1 MNLHRL
7 VTIASLSLSATLGA
21 CASVPREEAP
31 VARVHIPT
39 LERLCIDREGEAAFS
54 SASRG
59 STRTCYLMP
68 PAPDDGDSRALEL
81 VRPEETV
88 WSRVTSG
95 AGGHRDQHIA
105 HGQFKDR
112 ATGTVRWNI
121 GEDGRIVDA
130 SLMGQVGVSWRWDP
144 QGLAQLDLMWADRQV
159 TINGRP
165 AATRVQVGFGG
176 AHYWESTVMTRPD
189 EERALEAWLADG
201 RMDVPYPEGQG
212 ELAAFPICPLGD
224 REVWDDFNGR
234 FPRVMRCLRGDAE
247 WLRIERDDRGRIVT
261 IAERRLSGAEGGS
274 GANERAL
281 RISWH
286 AVGLVPE
293 RVWVELD
300 ARKEGLEA
308 HFSSRGVPEVTR
320 IHKRGQ
326 LEGLAVIWER
336 ARAKGAR
343 MYSAGVAVDLDV
355 VTRWSEGKKV
365 KAPPELKFGLR
376 DEERAGED
384 PVAGEADASLV
395 WPAE

>member
-7 VTIASLSLSATLGA
+7 VTIASLGLSASLGA

-31 VARVHIPT
+31 VARVHVPT

-54 SASRG
+54 SVARG

-68 PAPDDGDSRALEL
+68 PAQDDGSASEL

-95 AGGHRDQHIA
+95 AGGHRDQHVA
-105 HGQFKDR
+105 HGQLKDS
-112 ATGTVRWNI
+112 ATGVVRWTF
-121 GEDGRIVDA
+121 GEDGRIVEA
-130 SLMGQVGVSWRWDP
+130 SLMGQVGLSWRWDP
-144 QGLAQLDLMWADRQV
+144 HGLAQLDLVWPDRQV
-159 TINGRP
+159 TINGR
-165 AATRVQVGFGG
+165 ASATRVQVGLGG

-212 ELAAFPICPLGD
+212 ELAAFPVCPLGD

-261 IAERRLSGAEGGS
+261 IAERRLGGS
-274 GANERAL
+274 GEGKVANERAL
-281 RISWH
+281 RVSWH

-308 HFSSRGVPEVTR
+308 HFSARGVPEVTR

-326 LEGLAVIWER
+326 LEGLAVIWEK

-343 MYSAGVAVDLDV
+343 MYSAGAAVDLDV

-376 DEERAGED
+376 DEAEAGE
-384 PVAGEADASLV
+384 AGSGEADASLV